1 VSKSDR
7 NMAWGYWS
15 ATVVTDKGRSPRKQ
29 SSSASSSRLS
39 SNFQRRS
46 SFRDPLSLSSSREFT
61 LHSVP
66 GPSNHTHHAPSVASV
81 VQNHAAECPVAIAAA
96 AEAGA
101 GPSLTPHYQ
110 QLHLHHIQAASAPVS
125 PSPTPAPTRENS
137 PVPSPGHTSEDEVE
151 ILLDEGNFFV
161 NLSV

>member
-1 VSKSDR
+1 
-7 NMAWGYWS
+7 MAWGYWS

-101 GPSLTPHYQ
+101 GPSLAPHYQ

-125 PSPTPAPTRENS
+125 PAPTPAPTRENS

-151 ILLDEGNFFV
+151 ILLDEGNFFS
-161 NLSV
+161 NLVSS

>member
-1 VSKSDR
+1 VHVVSNTSC

-29 SSSASSSRLS
+29 SSSRLS
-39 SNFQRRS
+39 SNFQRRA

-66 GPSNHTHHAPSVASV
+66 GPSNHTHHAPSVSSV

-96 AEAGA
+96 AEANA
-101 GPSLTPHYQ
+101 GPSLGPHYQ
-110 QLHLHHIQAASAPVS
+110 LHHHHIQAASAPVS
-125 PSPTPAPTRENS
+125 PAPTPAPTRENS

-151 ILLDEGNFFV
+151 ILLDEGKITT
-161 NLSV
+161 